1 MTAAAES
8 PRLELVL
15 FGSPTVRLDGQE
27 APGDVLWRKHVAL
40 LAHLALSP
48 DYTRSRDYFMGLL
61 WPDKP
66 QANARHSLNEA
77 IRRLRAGLGPDR
89 LVSHGDTI
97 QLVDKSLEVDAVRF
111 DELAKTDAAAALE
124 LVRGDFLEGFIVED
138 APGFEDWA
146 SQRRRHYRSEVS
158 ELLLARGEADL
169 AANRFVEAQDA
180 SRRALGLSRFSE
192 PAANLLMR
200 SSALAGDSS
209 GALVSY
215 REFEDRL
222 FQEINE
228 QPGREL
234 TALAA
239 RIRSGKWRQ
248 AARKYAELEPGLVG
262 RGMEHERAFHTVDEA
277 MRAGPACLVIMGDQ
291 GMGKTRLLNEC
302 IERLALGGAVVVLA
316 RPLESDHDA
325 PWSTLRLLMRDGLAG
340 APGAAAADP
349 RSLSVLASLVPEL
362 AERFDPIPPK
372 DATDVAGA
380 LSSLLAAVSE
390 EQSIVV
396 AIDDADSADALTVAT
411 VGAAVRE
418 LSGRCPIVLLVS
430 ANPASDSGA
439 SAELNRLRSE
449 VGRGLSGTV
458 VHLHPLPMDDIHE
471 LVRLLAPWC
480 KSVEDIDRLSR
491 RIGFE
496 SGGSPFLAVTLLRSL
511 ERAPTLKEDL
521 LHWPAPGSTF
531 DSPLPFSVPDL
542 VRIAIVARVSDL
554 DEDSVDVLRAASIG
568 AIALDLDL
576 IESLTELP
584 RKRIDQALDVLE
596 RRQLI
601 TFDGSRYAFT
611 APLLTQVV
619 RTECLT
625 RGQRQRMRH
634 QAMTRLLERQDLES
648 RVLRVE
654 LCAKA
659 DPTEAA
665 AEEALKV
672 ARDALEAG
680 SDRTARRALAGA
692 ERVGRAGAR
701 TDVSEIEELRSRLAE
716 RSPRDSGRGSPPD
729 PLPGAGQILGSG

>member
-1 MTAAAES
+1 MPTGVEL

-15 FGSPTVRLDGQE
+15 FGAPTVRLDGRE
-27 APGDVLWRKHVAL
+27 PPGDVLWRKHVAL

-48 DYTRSRDYFMGLL
+48 GYSRSRDYFMGLL

-77 IRRLRAGLGPDR
+77 VRRLRAGLGSDR

-97 QLVDKSLEVDAVRF
+97 QLVDTALEVDVTRF
-111 DELAKTDAAAALE
+111 DRLAKTDAAAALE

-146 SQRRRHYRSEVS
+146 SQLRRRYRTEVS

-169 AANRFVEAQDA
+169 ASNRFVEAQEA
-180 SRRALGLSRFSE
+180 ARRALRMSRFSE

-222 FQEINE
+222 LTEISE

-234 TALAA
+234 KALAA

-248 AARKYAELEPGLVG
+248 AARKYAELEPALVG
-262 RGMEHERAFHTVDEA
+262 RRAEHERAFYTVDEA
-277 MRAGPACLVIMGDQ
+277 MRAGPTCLVIMGDP
-291 GMGKTRLLNEC
+291 GMGKTRLIDEC
-302 IERLALGGAVVVLA
+302 IERSALAGAMVALA

-349 RSLSVLASLVPEL
+349 RALSVLASLVPEL
-362 AERFDPIPPK
+362 AERFEPTQPK
-372 DATDVAGA
+372 DAADVAGA
-380 LSSLLAAVSE
+380 LRSLLEAISE
-390 EQSIVV
+390 EQAMVV
-396 AIDDADSADALTVAT
+396 AVDDADSADGLTIAA

-418 LSGRCPIVLLVS
+418 LSGRCPIALVIS
-430 ANPASDSGA
+430 ANPTAESGA
-439 SAELNRLRSE
+439 SAELIRLRSE
-449 VGRGLSGTV
+449 VGRGLPGAV
-458 VHLHPLPMDDIHE
+458 VHLHPLPRDDVHE
-471 LVRLLAPWC
+471 LVTRLAPWC
-480 KSVEDIDRLSR
+480 KSAEDIDRLSR

-554 DEDSVDVLRAASIG
+554 DEDSINVLRAASIG

-576 IESLTELP
+576 IESLTEMP
-584 RKRIDQALDVLE
+584 RKRIDEALDVLE
-596 RRQLI
+596 RRQLL
-601 TFDGSRYAFT
+601 TFDGTRYAFA
-611 APLLTQVV
+611 APLLEQVV

-634 QAMTRLLERQDLES
+634 QAMKRLIEREDIES

-659 DPTEAA
+659 DPSDAA
-665 AEEALKV
+665 TQEALEV
-672 ARDALEAG
+672 AHSALEAG
-680 SDRTARRALAGA
+680 SDRTARRALAAA
-692 ERVGRAGAR
+692 ERMGRAGHRGDA
-701 TDVSEIEELRSRLAE
+701 SKIEELRSRLA
-716 RSPRDSGRGSPPD
+716 RS
-729 PLPGAGQILGSG
+729 